1 MNDILDH
8 QVEMEPF
15 SRREMILFRVLYT
28 FKMEVFFLMTEMIHK
43 DLNGIINMH
52 FFVKRFVTSIN
63 VRNVLY
69 ESLFSRIIILHLHNF
84 AQETLPLLLHG
95 REEKGKKR
103 GSSIIVP
110 RCRYTR
116 HSPRFTHEP

>member
-43 DLNGIINMH
+43 DLNGVINISMR

-63 VRNVLY
+63 V
-69 ESLFSRIIILHLHNF
+69 I
-84 AQETLPLLLHG
+84 
-95 REEKGKKR
+95 
-103 GSSIIVP
+103 
-110 RCRYTR
+110 
-116 HSPRFTHEP
+116 